1 MSVKNRGN
9 DVIPNQYSGK
19 LVAIDGPNGA
29 GKSTLIERLK
39 IRFAELGVPSLFTRE
54 PSESEI
60 GSFTR
65 RFAEKSSGLPLA
77 YLVGADRYF
86 HLETEIIPKLQ
97 EGNYVFTDRYV
108 LSSLILQ
115 RMDGVDSS
123 VICEINNNAIKPDLQ
138 IVVWANENT
147 LQARLG
153 ERECLTRFER
163 GNKSG
168 NELAFMKSGVRM
180 LEEMGVICV
189 HIRNDGNLDE
199 NVERIVHCV
208 LELGDKN
215 ERILTY

>member
-1 MSVKNRGN
+1 M
-9 DVIPNQYSGK
+9 IPNLYSGK

-29 GKSTLIERLK
+29 GKSTLIEKLK
-39 IRFAELGVPSLFTRE
+39 VRFAELGVPILFTKE

-60 GSFTR
+60 GTFTR
-65 RFAEKSSGLPLA
+65 RFAEKCTGLPLA

-86 HLETEIIPKLQ
+86 HLETEIIPTLQ
-97 EGNYVFTDRYV
+97 EGNYVFTDRYI
-108 LSSLILQ
+108 LSSFILQ
-115 RMDGVDSS
+115 GMDGVNLSM
-123 VICEINNNAIKPDLQ
+123 ICEINNNVIKPDLQ

-168 NELAFMKSGVRM
+168 NELAFMKSGVKL
-180 LEEMGVICV
+180 LEKMGVSCI
-189 HIRNDGNLDE
+189 HIHNDGNLDE

-208 LELGDKN
+208 LELGDEN
-215 ERILTY
+215 E

>member
-1 MSVKNRGN
+1 M
-9 DVIPNQYSGK
+9 IPNQYSGK

-29 GKSTLIERLK
+29 GKSTLIEKLK
-39 IRFAELGVPSLFTRE
+39 IRLAEFGVPICFTRE

-60 GSFTR
+60 GTFTR
-65 RFAEKSSGLPLA
+65 RFAENCTGMPLA

-97 EGNYVFTDRYV
+97 EGNYVFTDRYI

-115 RMDGVDSS
+115 GMDGVNSS
-123 VICEINNNAIKPDLQ
+123 VICEINNNVIKPDLQ

-168 NELAFMKSGVRM
+168 NELAFMKSGVRI
-180 LEEMGVICV
+180 LEEMGVTCV

-215 ERILTY
+215 E

>member
-1 MSVKNRGN
+1 M
-9 DVIPNQYSGK
+9 IPNQYSGK
-19 LVAIDGPNGA
+19 LIAIDGPNGA
-29 GKSTLIERLK
+29 GKSTLIEKLK
-39 IRFAELGVPSLFTRE
+39 VRFAELGATILFTRE

-65 RFAEKSSGLPLA
+65 RFAEKCTGLPLA

-153 ERECLTRFER
+153 ERECLTRFEQ
-163 GNKSG
+163 GNRSG
-168 NELAFMKSGVRM
+168 SELDFMKSGVRI
-180 LEEMGVICV
+180 LEEMGVTCV

>member
-1 MSVKNRGN
+1 M
-9 DVIPNQYSGK
+9 IPNQYFGK
-19 LVAIDGPNGA
+19 LIAIDGPNGA
-29 GKSTLIERLK
+29 GKSTLIEKLK
-39 IRFAELGVPSLFTRE
+39 IRFEELGIRILFTRE

-65 RFAEKSSGLPLA
+65 TFAEKCTGLPLA

-97 EGNYVFTDRYV
+97 EGNYVFTDRYI

-115 RMDGVDSS
+115 GMDGVNSS
-123 VICEINNNAIKPDLQ
+123 VICEINNNVIKPDLQ

-153 ERECLTRFER
+153 EREYLTRFER

-168 NELAFMKSGVRM
+168 NELAFMESGVRI
-180 LEEMGVICV
+180 LEEMGVACV
-189 HIRNDGNLDE
+189 HIRNDSNLDE

-215 ERILTY
+215 E

>member
-1 MSVKNRGN
+1 M
-9 DVIPNQYSGK
+9 IPNQYSGK

-29 GKSTLIERLK
+29 GKSTLIEKLK
-39 IRFAELGVPSLFTRE
+39 VRFANLGVPVLFTRE

-65 RFAEKSSGLPLA
+65 RFAEKCTGLPLA

-86 HLETEIIPKLQ
+86 HLETEIIPELR
-97 EGNYVFTDRYV
+97 EGNYVFTDRYI

-115 RMDGVDSS
+115 GMDGVNSS
-123 VICEINNNAIKPDLQ
+123 VICEINNNVIKPDLQ
-138 IVVWANENT
+138 IVVWANKNT

-168 NELAFMKSGVRM
+168 NELAFMESGVRI
-180 LEEMGVICV
+180 LEEMGVACV
-189 HIRNDGNLDE
+189 HISNDGNLDE
-199 NVERIVHCV
+199 NVERIVNCV

-215 ERILTY
+215 E

>member
-1 MSVKNRGN
+1 M
-9 DVIPNQYSGK
+9 IPNHYSGK
-19 LVAIDGPNGA
+19 LVAIDGPNGV
-29 GKSTLIERLK
+29 GKSTLIEKLK
-39 IRFAELGVPSLFTRE
+39 VRFAELGVPILFTRE

-65 RFAEKSSGLPLA
+65 KFAEKSTGLPLA

-168 NELAFMKSGVRM
+168 KELAFMKSGVRI
-180 LEEMGVICV
+180 LEEMGVTCV

-208 LELGDKN
+208 LELGDKK
-215 ERILTY
+215 

>member
-1 MSVKNRGN
+1 M
-9 DVIPNQYSGK
+9 IPNHYSGK

-29 GKSTLIERLK
+29 GKSTLSEKLK
-39 IRFAELGVPSLFTRE
+39 ARFANLGVPILFTRE
-54 PSESEI
+54 PSESAI
-60 GSFTR
+60 GTFTR
-65 RFAEKSSGLPLA
+65 RFAEKCAGLPLA

-86 HLETEIIPKLQ
+86 HLETEIIPKLR
-97 EGNYVFTDRYV
+97 EGNYVFTDRYI

-115 RMDGVDSS
+115 GMDGVNSS
-123 VICEINNNAIKPDLQ
+123 VICEINNNVIKPDLQ

-147 LQARLG
+147 LQERLG
-153 ERECLTRFER
+153 ERECLTRFEQ
-163 GNKSG
+163 GNKSA
-168 NELAFMKSGVRM
+168 NELAFMKSGVRI
-180 LEEMGVICV
+180 LEEMGVTCV

>member
-1 MSVKNRGN
+1 M
-9 DVIPNQYSGK
+9 
-19 LVAIDGPNGA
+19 
-29 GKSTLIERLK
+29 
-39 IRFAELGVPSLFTRE
+39 
-54 PSESEI
+54 
-60 GSFTR
+60 
-65 RFAEKSSGLPLA
+65 
-77 YLVGADRYF
+77 
-86 HLETEIIPKLQ
+86 Q

-168 NELAFMKSGVRM
+168 KELAFMKSGVRI
-180 LEEMGVICV
+180 LEEMGVTCV

-208 LELGDKN
+208 LELGDKK
-215 ERILTY
+215 